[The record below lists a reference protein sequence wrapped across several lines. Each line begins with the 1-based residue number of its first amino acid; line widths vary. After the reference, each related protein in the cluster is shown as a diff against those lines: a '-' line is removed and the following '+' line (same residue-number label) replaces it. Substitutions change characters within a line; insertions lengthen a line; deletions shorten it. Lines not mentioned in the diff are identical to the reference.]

1 MGEIIKFKP
10 QKKKSVYIVLGLLI
24 LATLILIYIN
34 LVHSAY
40 NKSLSLNRTSIMSLE
55 DSSYSFGKAEGNI
68 IVCGQEGLSAIN
80 KNGEI
85 AWKYAY
91 TMNNPIISTAGI
103 YSLYADFGGTSCHVL
118 SKGKLISSYES
129 PYQIITA
136 KVNDNGY
143 YAVASKERGYKS
155 QVTVFDR
162 SGNKIYAWHSTQYYV
177 LDVAVTNDNSSLFV
191 SALNTESE
199 DSSISKVLYFSFRS
213 EEPVILETGDNNLIA
228 SLCTAQ
234 TNVIAIGDFGMYSF
248 DRNGKKV
255 FSVNYEGRTLQEY
268 AFGSGIIALGLT
280 KGSVEG
286 YYGGSVIEVY
296 NMRGVLRGKY
306 AIDDEIKFL
315 DADGNKILVNS
326 LDGAYIL
333 SDTGRLYGNL
343 TYENDVREGM
353 IFDGG
358 RKLMLVNGS
367 NVNVYDAK

>member
-10 QKKKSVYIVLGLLI
+10 KKKKTIYIALSLL
-24 LATLILIYIN
+24 LLTTLILLYIN
-34 LVHSAY
+34 LAHSAY
-40 NKSLSLNRTSIMSLE
+40 NKTLSLNRTSIMSLE

-80 KNGEI
+80 RNGDI
-85 AWKYAY
+85 VWKYSY
-91 TMNNPIISTAGI
+91 PMSNPIISTSGN
-103 YSLYADFGGTSCHVL
+103 YSLYADFGGKACHVV
-118 SKGKLISSYES
+118 SRGKLVSSYES
-129 PYQIITA
+129 PYEIITA

-155 QVTVFDR
+155 QVVVFDR
-162 SGNKIYAWHSTQYYV
+162 NGNKLFAWHSTQYYV

-213 EEPVILETGDNNLIA
+213 DEPVILETGDNNLIA
-228 SLCTAQ
+228 SLCTSQ
-234 TNVIAIGDFGMYSF
+234 TNVLAIGDFGMYAF
-248 DRNGKKV
+248 DRNGKRIFV
-255 FSVNYEGRTLQEY
+255 VNYEGRTLQEY
-268 AFGSGIIALGLT
+268 SLGSGIIALGLT

-296 NMRGVLRGKY
+296 NMRGSLRGKY
-306 AIDDEIKFL
+306 EIDDEVKFL
-315 DADGNKILVNS
+315 DAEGNKILVNS

-333 SDTGRLYGNL
+333 SDTGRLYGNI

-358 RKLMLVNGS
+358 KKLMLVNGS